1 MAVLCARAR
10 PHDDSGV
17 SVQCCRI
24 FGVRSLPQ
32 LVQQAF
38 IAENTCIIQ
47 AFLPLTTGS
56 GSCWTS
62 LVFRPSAPEPFT
74 AKGWRLAPQQ

>member
-1 MAVLCARAR
+1 MAFLCTRAR

-17 SVQCCRI
+17 SVQCCRV

-47 AFLPLTTGS
+47 AFLPFDDR
-56 GSCWTS
+56 
-62 LVFRPSAPEPFT
+62 FRFVLDKPRVPSVRA
-74 AKGWRLAPQQ
+74 